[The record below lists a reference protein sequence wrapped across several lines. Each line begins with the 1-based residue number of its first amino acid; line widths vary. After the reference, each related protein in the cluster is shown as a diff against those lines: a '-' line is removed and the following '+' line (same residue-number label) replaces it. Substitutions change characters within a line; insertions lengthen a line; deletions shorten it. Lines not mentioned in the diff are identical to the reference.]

1 MWEGAKCARVCE
13 MQTPSGG
20 VGEHLALR
28 ARPATPAA
36 SAVLAGL
43 AREIAGRTEGPSP
56 TRWGARRDRG
66 PVPCGSHL
74 SGDALRR

>member
-1 MWEGAKCARVCE
+1 MLPKKSLREERQPGAALSSTRARVVRWESVTCARVCE
-13 MQTPSGG
+13 IQPHSGG

-43 AREIAGRTEGPSP
+43 AREIGAHGRTI
-56 TRWGARRDRG
+56 AD
-66 PVPCGSHL
+66 
-74 SGDALRR
+74 

>member
-13 MQTPSGG
+13 IQTPSGG

-28 ARPATPAA
+28 AWPATPAA